1 MKVDETLVMLEEGV
15 KSVFTSE
22 NYQEYLR
29 IMSRFTDYSAS
40 NCILIFSQMPTATH
54 VAGYR
59 DWQNKFGRQV
69 KKGARGIRI
78 IAPMMVKEK
87 NGNHHENSNGNHH
100 ENSNGKNHDK
110 QSRNHHENS
119 NEYNHLT
126 SSGNE
131 SEKEK
136 KKLRFRVATVFDV
149 SMTEGKPLPTFGVDE
164 LTGSVDNFERFMEV
178 ITLTTPVPIRYD
190 NIEGGAKGYYSRQS
204 KEIVIQAGMSE
215 TQTLKTCLHEISH
228 FLLHDNDNTK
238 DRQTREVEAESVASI
253 VSAFFNIK
261 TDDYSWPYIASWS
274 SGKELK
280 ELKNSLET
288 IRKTAKQLIETITKE
303 MEKK

>member
-1 MKVDETLVMLEEGV
+1 MKVDEALTMLEEGV

-22 NYQEYLR
+22 NYQNYLR
-29 IMSRFTDYSAS
+29 VMSRFTDYSAS

-87 NGNHHENSNGNHH
+87 NGKSHENSNVNNHPA
-100 ENSNGKNHDK
+100 
-110 QSRNHHENS
+110 
-119 NEYNHLT
+119 

-164 LTGSVDNFERFMEV
+164 LTGSVENFERFMQV
-178 ITLTTPVPIRYD
+178 LTLTTPVPIRYED
-190 NIEGGAKGYYSRQS
+190 IQSGAKGYYSRTS
-204 KEIVIQAGMSE
+204 KEIVIKAGMSE
-215 TQTLKTCLHEISH
+215 TQTFKTCLHEISH

-238 DRQTREVEAESVASI
+238 DQQTREVEAESVAS
-253 VSAFFNIK
+253 VVCSFFNIR
-261 TDDYSWPYIASWS
+261 TNDYSWPYIASWS
-274 SGKELK
+274 SGKDLK
-280 ELKNSLET
+280 ELKTSLDT
-288 IRKTAKQLIETITKE
+288 IRKTSKQIIVTIKKE
-303 MEKK
+303 MENKDGGKIQFGNGQEPDSDARERAGI

>member
-1 MKVDETLVMLEEGV
+1 MKVDEALNMLEEGV
-15 KSVFTSE
+15 RSVFTSE
-22 NYQEYLR
+22 NYQDYLR
-29 IMSRFTDYSAS
+29 VMSRFTDYSAS

-78 IAPMMVKEK
+78 IAPMMIKEK
-87 NGNHHENSNGNHH
+87 NGNHHENT
-100 ENSNGKNHDK
+100 NGKHHDK
-110 QSRNHHENS
+110 QNRNYHENL
-119 NEYNHLT
+119 NANNHPAD
-126 SSGNE
+126 
-131 SEKEK
+131 SENEK

-149 SMTEGKPLPTFGVDE
+149 SMTEGKPLPSFGVDE
-164 LTGSVDNFERFMEV
+164 LTGSVENFERFMEV

-204 KEIVIQAGMSE
+204 KEIVIKSGMSE
-215 TQTLKTCLHEISH
+215 TQTLKTALHEISH
-228 FLLHDNDNTK
+228 FLLHDTDNTK

-274 SGKELK
+274 SNKDLK

-303 MEKK
+303 MEKKDGSKVQP

>member
-1 MKVDETLVMLEEGV
+1 MKVDEALVMLEEGV

-22 NYQEYLR
+22 NYQDYLR
-29 IMSRFTDYSAS
+29 VMSRFTDYSAS

-87 NGNHHENSNGNHH
+87 NGRSHENSNGTYH
-100 ENSNGKNHDK
+100 ENQNGKRHEKTSHANRTENTSENNSIK
-110 QSRNHHENS
+110 Q
-119 NEYNHLT
+119 
-126 SSGNE
+126 
-131 SEKEK
+131 EKEK

-149 SMTEGKPLPTFGVDE
+149 SMTEGKPLPSFGVDE
-164 LTGSVDNFERFMEV
+164 LTGSVENFERFMEV

-190 NIEGGAKGYYSRQS
+190 DIEGGAKGYYSKQN

-215 TQTLKTCLHEISH
+215 TQTLKTALHEISH
-228 FLLHDNDNTK
+228 FLLHDTDNTK

-253 VSAFFNIK
+253 VSAFFNIR

-274 SGKELK
+274 SGKDLK
-280 ELKNSLET
+280 ELKSSLET